1 MIRIRKNEGSYFGE
15 SIDAVKAQAST
26 GQSEQKTVELPMEW
40 LRAKPV
46 AVNQVSVMAVEGNY
60 DKYIAFKNAMLG
72 QFRNLPPVVLRD
84 MANELDNVYSSY
96 YNSSHGEETKRRI
109 FM

>member
-1 MIRIRKNEGSYFGE
+1 MIRVRTNEGSYFGE
-15 SIDAVKAQAST
+15 TVEAIKNKAST

-46 AVNQVSVMAVEGNY
+46 MVNQVSVMAVEGNY
-60 DKYIAFKNAMLG
+60 SKYLTFKEKMLN

-84 MANELDNVYSSY
+84 MANDLDDVYSSY
-96 YNSSHGEETKRRI
+96 YNDSHGQETKRRI
-109 FM
+109 WM